1 MKKILLASLI
11 AIVASGFT
19 SSLFAKGKKNYDP
32 YKGYDET
39 VFMDMGLEENI
50 MSPLVE
56 TAEHEAVKSYMTRIG
71 NKLAR
76 KKYIVDMMRNDEVVL
91 VTIPT
96 DELFLPNDTLL
107 SPSAPAKIEPILSV
121 ITDPMM
127 MKIVYAVHTD
137 NTGSASY
144 NMNLSHERNN
154 SIYDWMLDKIN
165 EDLIVIPYEFGD
177 TDPIDTNESRSGRKN
192 NRRLEIFLIPGPKL
206 ISLAQ
211 KGELK

>member
-96 DELFLPNDTLL
+96 DKLFLPNDTLL

>member
-11 AIVASGFT
+11 AIVVSGFM
-19 SSLFAKGKKNYDP
+19 SDLSAKGKKSYDP

-56 TAEHEAVKSYMTRIG
+56 KTEHEAVKSYMTRLG

-96 DELFLPNDTLL
+96 DELFQPNDTLL
-107 SPSAPAKIEPILSV
+107 SPSAPTKIEPILSV

-137 NTGSASY
+137 NTGSVSY

-154 SIYDWMLDKIN
+154 SIYDWLLDKIN

-177 TDPIDTNESRSGRKN
+177 TDPIDTNESRNGRKN